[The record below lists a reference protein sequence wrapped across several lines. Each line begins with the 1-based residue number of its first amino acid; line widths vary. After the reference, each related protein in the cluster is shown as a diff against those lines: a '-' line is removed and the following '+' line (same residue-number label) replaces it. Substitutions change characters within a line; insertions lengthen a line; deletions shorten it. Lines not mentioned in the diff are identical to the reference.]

1 MAETQ
6 LQTAQGALR
15 IRRFH
20 QTAEQEFQAKTDEAK
35 NAVEAAVKTLA
46 AQALGNAKLI
56 SNDVVT
62 SIQSI
67 IAEIDKKLTDQINEI
82 MHQADFQK
90 LEGAWHAG
98 LHHLV
103 NNTETDEQLKIRVMN
118 ISKADLHKTL
128 RRYKG
133 TSWDQSPIFKQIYEA
148 EYGQFGG
155 EPSARWWATI
165 TSTTHRP
172 MSNA

>member
-6 LQTAQGALR
+6 LQTAQGALEYDD
-15 IRRFH
+15 F
-20 QTAEQEFQAKTDEAK
+20 TKLLNKEFKPKTDEAK

-90 LEGAWHAG
+90 LEGAWRG

-133 TSWDQSPIFKQIYEA
+133 TSWDQSPIFKQVYEA
-148 EYGQFGG
+148 DRK
-155 EPSARWWATI
+155 SVV
-165 TSTTHRP
+165 
-172 MSNA
+172 

>member
-6 LQTAQGALR
+6 LQTAQGALEYDD
-15 IRRFH
+15 F
-20 QTAEQEFQAKTDEAK
+20 TKLLNKEFKPKTDEAK

-90 LEGAWHAG
+90 LEGAWRG

-133 TSWDQSPIFKQIYEA
+133 TSWDQSPIFKQVYEA
-148 EYGQFGG
+148 EYG
-155 EPSARWWATI
+155 
-165 TSTTHRP
+165 
-172 MSNA
+172 